1 VIRCLG
7 VGCLSRT
14 HRGIGRVVLVGFVVM
29 VVLISISALWFL
41 EGYLRK
47 PSEEGFGIY
56 SLKDN
61 TLMISDADIL
71 SYNWTSQEMAIT
83 AQASERLNQTEDL
96 YSFSTGFAV
105 RIDGVEVYR
114 GIFREITMN
123 AIPAPPKISI
133 IFPSVIYPSGLQNY
147 GAIRWFFPFFR
158 PPSDQP
164 ANNAKILHYFEKV
177 QKLVY

>member
-1 VIRCLG
+1 M
-7 VGCLSRT
+7 SRT
-14 HRGIGRVVLVGFVVM
+14 HRGIGRVVLVGFVVL
-29 VVLISISALWFL
+29 VVLISISTVWAL
-41 EGYLRK
+41 GSYVRK

-61 TLMISDADIL
+61 TLLISDADVL

-96 YSFSTGFAV
+96 YGYLPGFVV
-105 RIDGVEVYR
+105 RVDGVEVYR

-123 AIPAPPKISI
+123 AIPASPNISI
-133 IFPSVIYPSGLQNY
+133 IFPSVILPSGSANY
-147 GAIRWFFPFFR
+147 GAIRWFFPFFQ

-164 ANNAKILHYFEKV
+164 ANNTKLLQYFEKA
-177 QKLVY
+177 QKLVH